1 MDNSKFFIYLLVMAG
16 VTYLVRA
23 IPMALIKEKIKNK
36 FVLSFLHY
44 IPYTV
49 LSAMTVPAIF
59 YATDSPITAAVGFVV
74 ALVAADHTARFQ
86 LQAMVAV
93 AVWLVAHHINVRI
106 VIQFD
111 TIIIRSVRERDGRDE
126 APCRTSLLRT
136 AQI

>member
-1 MDNSKFFIYLLVMAG
+1 MNNSKFFIYLLVMAG

-59 YATDSPITAAVGFVV
+59 YATDSPITAAVGFIV
-74 ALVAADHTARFQ
+74 ALVASFFERSLVQ
-86 LQAMVAV
+86 VAALSCLGV
-93 AVWLVAHHINVRI
+93 LVTEI
-106 VIQFD
+106 VMKFV
-111 TIIIRSVRERDGRDE
+111 S
-126 APCRTSLLRT
+126 
-136 AQI
+136 